1 MARSRHALPA
11 LAVAALVAAGLLA
24 GAPLAGCSGGSSPDC
39 SVQGLNAWVL
49 AQARAYYLFVQD
61 IPAGIDPATFP
72 TTRALLDKIMDKVPA
87 GADPAT
93 FRRFSYMTT
102 QAAVSQHYQVGTSQ
116 GYGIGL
122 RYVDPVRVFVSYVL
136 GGSPAAQAGFA
147 RGDELLAIA
156 ASADL
161 LTADA
166 SQVSTQLGDPTGAAF
181 SAALGSGVLGTT
193 RVFKVRRADGT
204 TEAVLTATV
213 GVFSLDPVP
222 APQVFTV
229 GARKVGYLT
238 LRTFIDPA
246 VPLLDAAFG
255 ELKAQEITDL
265 VVDLRYNGGGYVHV
279 ASDLL
284 DLLAKGHGGVAA
296 GRGDVQF
303 WMQYNAQLSS
313 ANQRFLFAYP
323 EAANAFD
330 PGADGRIAFI
340 VSGDTASA
348 SEVVPF
354 ALRPYLGG
362 RVALVGAHTLGKPAG
377 QNGLVP
383 SGCQDVLF
391 LLTFQFSDRD
401 QARATY
407 WSGLPDGAFAATG
420 SSCAAPDDLAFQ
432 LGDVNEKSLAAALQW
447 IGQGTCPA
455 GPIATTDAPAPL
467 VARAAPHRALRAAEP
482 TLAQRDLAGLF

>member
-1 MARSRHALPA
+1 MARSRHAFPA
-11 LAVAALVAAGLLA
+11 LALTAVVAAGLLA
-24 GAPLAGCSGGSSPDC
+24 GAPLTGCSGGSGSDC
-39 SVQGLNAWVL
+39 SVPAINAWAL
-49 AQARAYYLFVQD
+49 QQARAYYLFFQD
-61 IPAGIDPATFP
+61 IPAGIDPAAFP
-72 TTRALLDKIMDKVPA
+72 TTRALLDRIMDKVPA

-93 FRRFSYMTT
+93 FRHFSYMSTL
-102 QAAVSQHYQVGTSQ
+102 AAVNQHYQAGTSQ

-122 RYVDPVRVFVSYVL
+122 RYLDPARVFVSYVL

-156 ASADL
+156 TSADL
-161 LTADA
+161 LGAPENQVATLLADP
-166 SQVSTQLGDPTGAAF
+166 SGAAF
-181 SAALGSGVLGTT
+181 SAALGSGVLGVT
-193 RVFKVRRADGT
+193 RVFKVRRAGGA

-222 APQVFTV
+222 AAQVFPV

-246 VPLLDAAFG
+246 VPLLDAAFSQ
-255 ELKAQEITDL
+255 LKEQGVTDL

-284 DLLAKGHGGVAA
+284 DLLAAGHGGTGAN
-296 GRGDVQF
+296 RGDVQF
-303 WMQYNAQLSS
+303 WMQYNSQLPSES
-313 ANQRFLFAYP
+313 RRFVFRFP

-348 SEVVPF
+348 SEVIPF
-354 ALRPYLGG
+354 ALRPYLGA
-362 RVALVGAHTLGKPAG
+362 RVALVGAPTLGKPAG
-377 QNGLVP
+377 QNGLAP

-391 LLTFQFSDRD
+391 LLTFRFADRD
-401 QARATY
+401 QAPATY
-407 WSGLPDGAFAATG
+407 WAGLPDSAFAASG
-420 SSCAAPDDLAFQ
+420 SSCAAPDDLAFP
-432 LGDVNEKSLAAALQW
+432 LGDAAEPSLAAALQW
-447 IGQGTCPA
+447 VEQGTCPA

-482 TLAQRDLAGLF
+482 TLAQRDLPGLF